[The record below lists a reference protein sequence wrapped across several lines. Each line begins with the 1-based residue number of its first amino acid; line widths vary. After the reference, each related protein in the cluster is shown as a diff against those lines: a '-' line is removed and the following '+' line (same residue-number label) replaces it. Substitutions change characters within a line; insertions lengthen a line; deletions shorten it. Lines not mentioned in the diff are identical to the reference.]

1 MPIKSETIT
10 IKINDKKIKVPKGT
24 SIYKAAALSQI
35 KIPSLCYHPD
45 LKANAACGLCI
56 VKIKGMNKV
65 VRSCATE
72 AQEGMEIITHDKE
85 LYETRKTVIELILSN
100 HPDDCLFCQRNQNC
114 ELQRLASEFGV
125 RESRF
130 NKRLKEIQKDIST
143 TSLIIDPQKC
153 VNCGRCVEVCQNVQD
168 VWAVEFI
175 GRGFDMSIAPAG
187 NLKLNNSPCIKC
199 GQCSAHCPVGAIVEK
214 DEVETVISAL
224 MDKNLY
230 PVAQIAP
237 AVRVSFGEAF
247 KFDSGDVITKKLY
260 ALLRKIGFKAVFD
273 TNFSA
278 DLTIMEE
285 ANEFVRRFKKNPES
299 LPLVT
304 SCCPAWVDYLEK
316 YFPDMIDH
324 FSTAKSP
331 HEMMGV
337 LSKTYF
343 PKIKKIDPSRIFMV
357 SIMPCTAKK
366 YEITRS
372 DEMFASGYQDIDV
385 VLTTRELVR
394 MTKSAGIDFDN
405 IEEEES
411 DLILGSYTGAG
422 TIFGATGGVM
432 EAALRTAYNLLT
444 GEDLPNVDFKDVRG
458 LEGIKEAEI
467 DINGTKIKVAIAHGI
482 GNVKDVLERVKIAK
496 INNHEIPW
504 HFIEVMACR
513 GGCVGGGGQ
522 PYGVTDEVRKKR
534 TDGIYTDDKK
544 QVFRCSHQ
552 NPYIVKLYEDFL
564 GEPNSKKAHQ
574 LLHTKYKA
582 RPLYMK

>member
-1 MPIKSETIT
+1 MP
-10 IKINDKKIKVPKGT
+10 DKKDLITVTINGKKIRVAKGT
-24 SIYKAAALSQI
+24 SIFKAAKQAQI

-45 LKANAACGLCI
+45 LKPSAACGLCI
-56 VKIKGMNKV
+56 VKIKGMNKI

-72 AQEGMEIITHDKE
+72 VEEGMDIITHDKE
-85 LYETRKTVIELILSN
+85 LYETRKTVIELILSS

-125 RESRF
+125 REVMF
-130 NKRLKEIQKDIST
+130 DKILKKIDKDDST
-143 TSLIIDPQKC
+143 ASLIIDPQKC
-153 VNCGRCVEVCQNVQD
+153 INCGRCVEVCQNVQD
-168 VWAVEFI
+168 VWAIEFI
-175 GRGFDMSIAPAG
+175 GRGFDMRIAPAG
-187 NLKLNNSPCIKC
+187 NLKLSNSPCIKC
-199 GQCSAHCPVGAIVEK
+199 GQCSAHCPVGAIVER
-214 DEVETVISAL
+214 DEVETVLDAL
-224 MDKNLY
+224 MNEDLY
-230 PVAQIAP
+230 PVVQIAP

-247 KFDSGDVITKKLY
+247 NFDSGDVVTKKLY
-260 ALLRKIGFKAVFD
+260 AALRKLGFKAVFD

-278 DLTIMEE
+278 DLTILEE
-285 ANEFVRRFKKNPES
+285 ANEFIKRFKNQPET

-316 YFPDMIDH
+316 YFPDMIEH

-337 LSKTYF
+337 LSKTYY
-343 PKIKKIDPSRIFMV
+343 PKVKGIDPKKVFMV

-394 MTKSAGIDFDN
+394 MIKAAGIDFDN
-405 IEEEES
+405 IEEEEA

-422 TIFGATGGVM
+422 VIFGATGGVM
-432 EAALRTAYNLLT
+432 EAALRTAYSLVTGNDLT
-444 GEDLPNVDFKDVRG
+444 NVDFKDVRG
-458 LEGIKEAEI
+458 LTGIKEAEV
-467 DINGTKIKVAIAHGI
+467 DLNGNKIKVAVAHGI
-482 GNVKDVLERVKIAK
+482 GNVKDVLERVRIAK
-496 INNHEIPW
+496 EKGEPLPW

-513 GGCVGGGGQ
+513 GGCIGGGGQ
-522 PYGVTDEVRKKR
+522 PYGVTDEVREKR
-534 TDGIYTDDKK
+534 MQGIYADDKK

-552 NPYIVKLYEDFL
+552 NPYIIKLYEEFL
-564 GEPNSKKAHQ
+564 GEPNGKLSHE
-574 LLHTKYKA
+574 LLHTDYKP